1 MGRKFEMPDF
11 EKYGCTMTFCVFAYK
26 NQLHNITTRNE
37 FNTIAYGWVEWGCI
51 PEEHIDW
58 YLKSHS
64 NTLVFIRKFNGQGAK
79 TKNHPWNYPL
89 DAKFKFCVQISGY
102 QDWQR
107 DLSHQECEKLGFNV
121 RNGRSDVHPFLHAN
135 ADPVYMRLKEAH
147 DNTTKEFRKF
157 TEGYSDERWP
167 WRSVVVETSTPT
179 EEHSYTYDEHMKSDY
194 WRKIRFQVRER
205 DKHKCRHCGSGT
217 NLVCHHITYENLGN
231 ESLDDLL
238 TLCKRCHYNV
248 HQEDLRRKGQRV

>member
-1 MGRKFEMPDF
+1 MSYMGFNFR
-11 EKYGCTMTFCVFAYK
+11 KYGCTMEFYDYMAKTRFYNFTSRDEFYASANKWLEWDC
-26 NQLHNITTRNE
+26 ITESMICNLLE
-37 FNTIAYGWVEWGCI
+37 
-51 PEEHIDW
+51 
-58 YLKSHS
+58 
-64 NTLVFIRKFNGQGAK
+64 TLPGDVVFIRKFNGQGAK
-79 TKNHPWNYPL
+79 TKNSPWNYPL

-121 RNGRSDVHPFLHAN
+121 RNGRSAVYPFLHAN
-135 ADPVYMRLKEAH
+135 ADPRYMRLKEAH

-157 TEGYSDERWP
+157 TEGYSDECWP
-167 WRSVVVETSTPT
+167 WRSVVVETSTPA
-179 EEHSYTYDEHMKSDY
+179 EEHGYTYDEHMKSDY
-194 WRKIRFQVRER
+194 WRKIRFQAFQR
-205 DKHKCRHCGSGT
+205 DKHKCRHCGSGM